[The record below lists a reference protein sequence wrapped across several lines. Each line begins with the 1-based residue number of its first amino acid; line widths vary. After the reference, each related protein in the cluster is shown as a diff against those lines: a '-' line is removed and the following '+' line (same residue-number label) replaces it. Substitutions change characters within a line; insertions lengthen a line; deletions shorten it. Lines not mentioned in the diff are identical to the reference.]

1 MREGMSVDEDGVIG
15 DTLKNDRTRILEC
28 TTVFNTSEGCE
39 FGQVY
44 LSLHFIIITSHD
56 QFS

>member
-1 MREGMSVDEDGVIG
+1 MREGMSVGEDRVTGH
-15 DTLKNDRTRILEC
+15 TLKNDRTRILEC

-44 LSLHFIIITSHD
+44 SSLHFIIITSHD